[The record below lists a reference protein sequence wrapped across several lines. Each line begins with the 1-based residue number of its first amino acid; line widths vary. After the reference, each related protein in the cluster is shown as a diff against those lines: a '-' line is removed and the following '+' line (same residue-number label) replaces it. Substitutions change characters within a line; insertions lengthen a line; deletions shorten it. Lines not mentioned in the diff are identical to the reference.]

1 MLLCL
6 LTAKRGVALHLLKLS
21 DFFINS
27 SKTICQIVYSAKD
40 KSTRPGFHSKPA
52 IIQSYPD
59 KKLCILDHYNHYVQR
74 TANFRSSTTN
84 ELFVTLKKP
93 HKAISRATLS
103 RWIKDVLQAA
113 GIDVTIFG
121 AHSTRSASASA
132 ALSGGASMETIL
144 KAAAWSSDLT
154 FGIFYNKVVGES
166 YAQAVYKAANM

>member
-52 IIQSYPD
+52 IFQSYPD

-74 TANFRSSTTN
+74 TANLRSSTSN
-84 ELFVTLKKP
+84 ELFVTLQKP
-93 HKAISRATLS
+93 HKAISRATLFLDGS
-103 RWIKDVLQAA
+103 KTFFKLLVLMFLFLELTPPGQQVLQ
-113 GIDVTIFG
+113 
-121 AHSTRSASASA
+121 
-132 ALSGGASMETIL
+132 LL
-144 KAAAWSSDLT
+144 
-154 FGIFYNKVVGES
+154 YQGEL
-166 YAQAVYKAANM
+166 